1 MDTENHNSSYCVLK
15 LVFWM
20 FVIATCSSC
29 SDELNSERFAKEN
42 TASQKL
48 LRAEEAFRYTL
59 ENTDKSIKINWSI
72 NDGYYLYQKKLQFKS
87 STPSIQ
93 LGNIIYPN
101 GSRHEDEFFGVQQVY
116 RGDVSIEIPYKS
128 SNDLEKSF
136 DLEIFSQG
144 CADQGICYPPQ
155 KWLKTI
161 KTDTAPDF
169 NQKNLFNNLTNN
181 DLKANDAFIPFL
193 TQIDK
198 QTLEIAFQI
207 KPRHYLYKNKIAVT
221 SQDSDIQIGAIELPK
236 GIIKNDDWF
245 GETEVFYNEVFG
257 RVSFKYSDPARSN
270 LDFILNYQGC
280 IEDEI
285 CLPPQQ
291 TSFKIELMSST
302 LTDVGIEK
310 PIKISEQSRLANLIS
325 SAHILMV
332 ILTFYVAGLLLS
344 FTPCV
349 LPMIPILSGILAGE
363 GEQITPKRG
372 FILSSSYVLG
382 MAIVYTMAGII
393 SASIGLQ
400 LQAFFNAPWVII
412 IFVAI
417 FIWLAL
423 AMFDLVN
430 MELPSIFQNRLS
442 KLNDQQKSGTIIGSF
457 FIGAISSL
465 IVTACVA
472 PPLVATL
479 MVIGQ
484 TGDVL
489 RGGVALLAMSFG
501 MGTPLIVIGTSAGKL
516 LPKAGEWMNKVK
528 HIFGFLMLGLAIYML
543 SRILDA
549 TFILALW
556 GILALLMGVFFGGL
570 NVIDKN
576 SKNSEKGAKGIGLLA
591 IIYGAALILGSLS
604 GNTNPLQP
612 LANIGIINGQ
622 KTIASELHF
631 KRIKSLDNLNS
642 ELAQA
647 KLQNKSVMLDFYA
660 DWCVSCKEMEAYTFT
675 DERVQNSLANT
686 ILLQAD
692 VTANDEIDQALLNE
706 LNVFGPPTIIFY
718 NKDGIK
724 KNGYEVVGYMK
735 AKEFARHT
743 QSALNTN
750 PII

>member
-1 MDTENHNSSYCVLK
+1 MDTDNYNSSYCVLK
-15 LVFWM
+15 SLYWM
-20 FVIATCSSC
+20 FIAVILIGC
-29 SDELNSERFAKEN
+29 SDEFNAGKSVENNSTPIE
-42 TASQKL
+42 L
-48 LRAEEAFRYTL
+48 LRAEEAFIYAVHDTGQ
-59 ENTDKSIKINWSI
+59 SIKINWSI
-72 NDGYYLYQKKLQFKS
+72 NDGYYLYQKKLKFQS
-87 STPSIQ
+87 DSPDIQ
-93 LGNIIYPN
+93 LGNIVFPN

-116 RGDVSIEIPYKS
+116 RGDVSFEIPYQRV
-128 SNDLEKSF
+128 SNNLESF
-136 DLEIFSQG
+136 DLQIFSQG
-144 CADQGICYPPQ
+144 CADRGICYPPQ
-155 KWLKTI
+155 KWVENI
-161 KTDTAPDF
+161 KLDTTSST
-169 NQKNLFNNLTNN
+169 NQINIINNLTDN
-181 DLKANDAFIPFL
+181 ASQVSSAFKPFL
-193 TQIDK
+193 SQIDK
-198 QTLEIAFQI
+198 QTLEVAFQI
-207 KPRHYLYKNKIAVT
+207 KPKHYLYKDKITVT
-221 SQDSDIQIGAIELPK
+221 SLDPEIQIGAIELPK
-236 GIIKNDDWF
+236 GKIKTDEWF

-257 RVSFKYSDPARSN
+257 RISFKYDNPPRSN
-270 LDFILNYQGC
+270 IEFILSYQGC

-291 TSFKIELMSST
+291 TSFKIELISSA
-302 LTDVGIEK
+302 LTDGNSEQ

-325 SAHILMV
+325 SAHIIIV

-372 FILSSSYVLG
+372 FILSTSYVLG
-382 MAIVYTMAGII
+382 MAIVYTLAGII

-423 AMFDLVN
+423 AMFGLVN
-430 MELPSIFQNRLS
+430 MELPAIFQNRLS
-442 KLNDQQKSGTIIGSF
+442 KLNDRQKSGTVIGSF

-489 RGGVALLAMSFG
+489 RGGIALLAMSFG

-528 HIFGFLMLGLAIYML
+528 NVFGFLMLGLAIYML

-549 TFILALW
+549 TVILALW
-556 GILALLMGVFFGGL
+556 GILVLFMGVFLGGL
-570 NVIDKN
+570 NSIDKS
-576 SKNSEKGAKGIGLLA
+576 SKNSEKGAKGFGLLT
-591 IIYGAALILGSLS
+591 IIYGASLILGSLS

-612 LANIGIINGQ
+612 LANIGIMNGQ
-622 KTIASELHF
+622 KTITNELHF
-631 KRIKSLDNLNS
+631 KRIKSLDNLYS

-675 DERVQNSLANT
+675 DEQVINSLTNT

-718 NKDGIK
+718 NKNGIK

-743 QSALNTN
+743 QSALSTS